1 MSTSQESL
9 EARLALVARTNLLRV
24 MRQTQDD
31 LRKQWGHISAASAA
45 ISRIDAIADPEVRAF
60 AIRLNFDAVEQMRS
74 CVVEI
79 ARLDVE
85 LDKLERIIR
94 VGDAASTWQQLR
106 LEQQVGK

>member
-1 MSTSQESL
+1 MSTNSETP
-9 EARLALVARTNLLRV
+9 EARQALVNRSSVLRV
-24 MRQTQDD
+24 QRQTQDD

-85 LDKLERIIR
+85 LDRLERILR
-94 VGDAASTWQQLR
+94 VGDAAATWQQLR
-106 LEQQVGK
+106 FEQQGGK